1 MTHTAPRIPAE
12 PHYDL
17 AESGLADLGRVGFD
31 DAGRTVELLVA
42 LTHATLA
49 LRRSSPTVTT
59 APDRRQACG
68 RPLPVQ
74 PGGRFYCAGRTP

>member
-1 MTHTAPRIPAE
+1 MTYTAPRTPAE

-31 DAGRTVELLVA
+31 DAGRTAGVLVA

-49 LRRSSPTVTT
+49 IAARLARTRMESGPSVRRLRAIET
-59 APDRRQACG
+59 
-68 RPLPVQ
+68 PVDGF
-74 PGGRFYCAGRTP
+74 GGASLSA